1 MPRPIATSTA
11 ERIATIIE
19 AAERAAA
26 SVVDNAEA
34 NAKQYLEEA
43 QAEAD
48 RIIAARLSSLS
59 DLTDSLVAQSEA
71 IRRQSGRLLDSLGEA
86 GTQMDVAA
94 DTPADSDVPEPT
106 PDVDTEAAA
115 LLEEEVDEG
124 PDEAEVEDLQEVD
137 EDEPR
142 VEEPQ
147 AGLRLAATPPAAERV
162 VSPPPV
168 AAAPEPLAAPELSA
182 EATPAGARLL
192 ATQMAVSG
200 SSRKEIETRLRSGF
214 EIENPAPILDA
225 ILGPED

>member
-26 SVVDNAEA
+26 AVVDNAEA

-48 RIIAARLSSLS
+48 RIVAARLASLS

-86 GTQMDVAA
+86 GTQMDVE
-94 DTPADSDVPEPT
+94 PDVPEPT
-106 PDVDTEAAA
+106 PDVDAAA
-115 LLEEEVDEG
+115 SLDEVEEADEG
-124 PDEAEVEDLQEVD
+124 PDEVVVEGLQEVE
-137 EDEPR
+137 EDEPE
-142 VEEPQ
+142 VEEPK
-147 AGLRLAATPPAAERV
+147 ASLRLARPPVAERI

-168 AAAPEPLAAPELSA
+168 AAAPEPVAAPELSA

-214 EIENPAPILDA
+214 EINNPAPILDA
-225 ILGPED
+225 ILGPES